1 MIIHSKNQS
10 KKQKSALGVSPDRS
24 HRFCYPRLSRLHIQF
39 GRVGTSC
46 GFFFQRHFHSL
57 ADEIFGCFISYFRAL
72 WHFDVLPRW
81 PSPTFLLRER
91 RNYSYVLPRY
101 FPLCPDIVYP
111 PQYNHPGDKQI
122 PSLPY
127 DRIQRYA
134 PLPRKW
140 INFILGCG
148 GRSSLL

>member
-1 MIIHSKNQS
+1 MIIHREVRINQ
-10 KKQKSALGVSPDRS
+10 KEQNALVPIDRIDFAILVRS
-24 HRFCYPRLSRLHIQF
+24 VYISNLRESELFVDP
-39 GRVGTSC
+39 
-46 GFFFQRHFHSL
+46 FFNITFIRS

-72 WHFDVLPRW
+72 WHFSILPRW

-127 DRIQRYA
+127 DHIERYA

>member
-10 KKQKSALGVSPDRS
+10 KRAKCAWHPDRS
-24 HRFCYPRLSRLHIQF
+24 HRFCYPRSFRLHIWESRNF
-39 GRVGTSC
+39 LWILFSTSLSSARRMKYSHVLSVISALSGISAFC
-46 GFFFQRHFHSL
+46 LADPVRHF
-57 ADEIFGCFISYFRAL
+57 CFASAETILMF
-72 WHFDVLPRW
+72 
-81 PSPTFLLRER
+81 
-91 RNYSYVLPRY
+91 LPRY
-101 FPLCPDIVYP
+101 FPLYPDIVYS
-111 PQYNHPGDKQI
+111 PQYNHPWDKQI

-127 DRIQRYA
+127 DHIERYA

>member
-1 MIIHSKNQS
+1 LASQS
-10 KKQKSALGVSPDRS
+10 IALILLSSFVP
-24 HRFCYPRLSRLHIQF
+24 FTYPIWEGWKLLVDPFS
-39 GRVGTSC
+39 
-46 GFFFQRHFHSL
+46 QRHFRSL

-72 WHFDVLPRW
+72 WHFGVLPRW

-101 FPLCPDIVYP
+101 FPSCPDIVYS
-111 PQYNHPGDKQI
+111 QYTHPGDKQI
-122 PSLPY
+122 PSLSY
-127 DRIQRYA
+127 NYIQWYV

-140 INFILGCG
+140 INFILGDG